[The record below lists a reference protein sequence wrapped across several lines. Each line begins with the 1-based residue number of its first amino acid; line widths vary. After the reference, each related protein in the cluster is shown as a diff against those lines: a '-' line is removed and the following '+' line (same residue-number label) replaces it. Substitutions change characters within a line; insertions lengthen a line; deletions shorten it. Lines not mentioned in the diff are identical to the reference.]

1 MALTWDTTKIENGE
15 EVCFMRAPA
24 DNPSTGLKE
33 GDRML
38 NPVTHALIWATISV
52 DLPGITE
59 ENAPEFAARLRLVE
73 QMWGPMLIRAEVD
86 GKRPE
91 GEKAFITVDEIISH
105 IGLRCN
111 VAPTTRAKWFKRVGR
126 EMDDTASA
134 VTRRLAV
141 LQDEAALTAG
151 AVQD

>member
-1 MALTWDTTKIENGE
+1 MALSWDTTAIQDHDS
-15 EVCFMRAPA
+15 VCFMEAPE
-24 DNPSTGLKE
+24 DMPSHGLKK

-52 DLPGITE
+52 DLPGITQ

-91 GEKAFITVDEIISH
+91 GEKAFITVDEVIAH

-111 VAPTTRAKWFKRVGR
+111 VSPVKRTAWLKRITRA
-126 EMDDTASA
+126 MDDTATA
-134 VTRRLAV
+134 VTNRLAV
-141 LQDEAALTAG
+141 LQDAAAMEAG
-151 AVQD
+151 SR